1 MGQPRFD
8 STRDKEPYTF
18 ILGEEEKAVR
28 AWQFG
33 IPTMR
38 KGEVAKFKVAPE
50 FAYGSDGAEK
60 VPPNSTVTYE
70 IELVKW
76 MPRVDLLLCS
86 CYRLA

>member
-1 MGQPRFD
+1 M
-8 STRDKEPYTF
+8 
-18 ILGEEEKAVR
+18 R

-50 FAYGSDGAEK
+50 FAYGSDGTEK
-60 VPPNSTVTYE
+60 VPANSTVTYE

-86 CYRLA
+86 CHRLTLICDSTVTVQF